1 MRKLKDTMTNLLNR
15 EEFINEQELK
25 EKYADEI
32 QPLKKYDE
40 MIEMKPLGEKE
51 RVKKFDEYIDD

>member
-1 MRKLKDTMTNLLNR
+1 MKGTITNLLNR

-51 RVKKFDEYIDD
+51 RVKKFDEFIDK

>member
-1 MRKLKDTMTNLLNR
+1 MRKMKGTITNLLNR

-51 RVKKFDEYIDD
+51 RVKKFDEFIDK